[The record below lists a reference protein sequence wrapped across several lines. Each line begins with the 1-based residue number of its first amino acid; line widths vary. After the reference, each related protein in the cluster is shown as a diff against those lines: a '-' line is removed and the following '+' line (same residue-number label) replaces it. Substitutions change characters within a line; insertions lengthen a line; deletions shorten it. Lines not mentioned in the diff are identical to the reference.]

1 MEVLQIASTKF
12 FYGIIVRMYR
22 EQGGRHNLPHI
33 HAEFSGEEIVIALN
47 GTILEGEIPRGKLKL
62 LEAWME
68 IHQEELQANWTLLSN
83 GEQFFRI
90 EPLK

>member
-1 MEVLQIASTKF
+1 MPVLST

-22 EQGGRHNLPHI
+22 EISGKHNMPHI
-33 HAEFSGEEIVIALN
+33 HAEYSGQEVVL
-47 GTILEGEIPRGKLKL
+47 TLDGEIIEGSFPKNKLKL
-62 LEAWME
+62 LVAWIE
-68 IHQEELQANWTLLSN
+68 IHRDEIEANWKLLSD